1 MFVLSCVYMVEALQR
16 PDTPRNESYRIAREK
31 EKFENMKVQY
41 RNPLQKNI
49 GNKTLHVH
57 SEHIDNSS
65 FHFSFCLILRRINF
79 SFPDIY
85 LMLNVIF
92 L

>member
-41 RNPLQKNI
+41 RNPLQKI
-49 GNKTLHVH
+49 
-57 SEHIDNSS
+57 
-65 FHFSFCLILRRINF
+65 
-79 SFPDIY
+79 
-85 LMLNVIF
+85 
-92 L
+92 